1 MPFRLC
7 LRHAARV
14 LLVAVTALGT
24 AHAQTES
31 KPSALV
37 AKRVGR
43 PQLAQAPD
51 PAPFLEQ
58 LPDRAS
64 FDRMARVYDPGTPE
78 AQPHVLFVIDRQA
91 VDGKVFFVNTRRHAL
106 HEDFLKARHLVTSWE
121 PGVRTRLYQQPQRR
135 FILGMI
141 SWQPQLQGFVYEFW
155 EGDRQTPELLHTAQ
169 AALARDMSFAPLR
182 FKANAAQHE
191 QVAREAGIEA
201 VTQAQLIAGRSA
213 LAYNPGRAF
222 GRLRLVEDIE
232 QVDDLDPG
240 DIVVLREAPLAL
252 PPVAGVILSSPS
264 TALSHVNLLA
274 KGWGIPNLYLRDAWQ
289 QLQGLGGQ
297 TVWLEVRRG
306 SQLIEPRTEAPAGWR
321 PVARQ
326 AKARLLSAPDLRRQ
340 QPLPLA
346 QMRLKDMSACGGK
359 AARLGELHWLQ
370 TQGRLPATAPVPD
383 GFCIPYGAFAAF
395 MAQPEVKARVAAAL
409 SEGGFEGSPGQRRA
423 ALARL
428 REDLLA
434 MPLPAGLELQWEQ
447 QWERQLGR
455 AGVFVRSS
463 SNSED
468 LANFSGAGL
477 YSTVPNVRAEL
488 ARAVKTVWASVWNAE
503 AFEARRQAGLRHE
516 QVQMAV
522 LVQKAVDSRMS
533 GVMITRDPF
542 DATRSGVVYVSAK
555 RGIGIK
561 VVEGR
566 RIAEQALYDER
577 SGAIERLSS
586 SAEATELRLD
596 ESGGLKEVA
605 VASAAVLQD
614 AQVLAL
620 SRLALAIRRELG
632 GVEQDIEWAIDGE
645 GRLVMLQ
652 ARPFVQRGAY

>member
-1 MPFRLC
+1 MSSRSAL
-7 LRHAARV
+7 A
-14 LLVAVTALGT
+14 ALGLAVAALSAT
-24 AHAQTES
+24 PLHAQTLA

-37 AKRVGR
+37 AKRQGR
-43 PQLAQAPD
+43 PLQVEAPD
-51 PAPFLEQ
+51 PAPFLNQ

-78 AQPHVLFVIDRQA
+78 AQPHLLFVIDRQA
-91 VDGKVFFVNTRRHAL
+91 PQGQVLFVNTRRFAL
-106 HEDFLKARHLVTSWE
+106 HEEFLKARHLVTSWE

-135 FILGMI
+135 FILGMV
-141 SWQPQLQGFVYEFW
+141 SWQPQLKGFVYEFW
-155 EGDRQTPELLHTAQ
+155 EGDRQTPELLRTAQ
-169 AALARDMSFAPLR
+169 AVLAREMSFAPLR

-191 QVAREAGIEA
+191 QVAKEAGIEA

-232 QVDDLDPG
+232 QVDDLAPE

-252 PPVAGVILSSPS
+252 PPVAGVILASPS

-289 QLQGLGGQ
+289 QLQGLDGQ
-297 TVWLEVRRG
+297 TVWLDVRRD
-306 SQLIEPRTEAPAGWR
+306 SQRIEPRAEAPAGWR

-340 QPLPLA
+340 HALPLA
-346 QMRLKDMSACGGK
+346 QMRLRDMSACGGK
-359 AARLGELHWLQ
+359 AARLGELRWLQ
-370 TQGRLPATAPVPD
+370 AQGRLPATAPVPD

-395 MAQPEVKARVAAAL
+395 MAQPVVKARVAEAL

-423 ALARL
+423 VLARL

-434 MPLPAGLELQWEQ
+434 MPLPAGLEAQWTQ
-447 QWERQLGR
+447 QWERQLDR

-477 YSTVPNVRAEL
+477 YTTVPNVRAEL
-488 ARAVKTVWASVWNAE
+488 ARAVKQVWASVWNAE

-522 LVQKAVDSRMS
+522 LVQKAVDARMS

-561 VVEGR
+561 VVEGK
-566 RIAEQALYDER
+566 RIAEQALFDER

-586 SAEATELRLD
+586 SAESTELRLD

-620 SRLALAIRRELG
+620 ARLALAIRRELG

-652 ARPFVQRGAY
+652 ARPFVQRSVY